1 MAIDPSVN
9 IAQAAQL
16 YSQAQKT
23 GVSPSSIPEQD
34 PEAAQQSGF
43 ANLVS
48 NYLDNAVQDGKHA
61 EKLSMEG
68 ALGQANM
75 TDVVTAVSEAE
86 VTLQTV
92 VAIRDKVVD
101 AYKEILRMPI

>member
-1 MAIDPSVN
+1 MAIDPNVN

-16 YSQAQKT
+16 YSQAQ
-23 GVSPSSIPEQD
+23 
-34 PEAAQQSGF
+34 QSGVTTDTIPQQDSQGAGQGVF
-43 ANLVS
+43 SSLVS
-48 NYLDNAVQDGKHA
+48 NYLDQATQ
-61 EKLSMEG
+61 
-68 ALGQANM
+68 LGQNSEQLAIQGIQNQANL

-101 AYKEILRMPI
+101 AYREILRMPM